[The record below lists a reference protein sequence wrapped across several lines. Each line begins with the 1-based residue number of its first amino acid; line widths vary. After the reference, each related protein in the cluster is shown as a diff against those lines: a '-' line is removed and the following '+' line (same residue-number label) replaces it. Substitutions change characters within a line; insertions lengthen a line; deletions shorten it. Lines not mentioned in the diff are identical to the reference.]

1 MTLLAIVTNTEPSAF
16 SMRRVVR
23 VAAMLVAI
31 VAVVELLVLRSPAG
45 AVSLTVA
52 GAVAIINVRWLEVV
66 LQRVVQPDQP
76 HFDRASVFRI
86 FGRMALLGALFAALV
101 WVPGVDPVAV
111 AVGFSAPVAALVVE
125 GLRWGRRG
133 GG

>member
-1 MTLLAIVTNTEPSAF
+1 MTTLAAVTTADPSAF

-23 VAAMLVAI
+23 LAVVLVAAGTLLELV
-31 VAVVELLVLRSPAG
+31 VLASPAG

-76 HFDRASVFRI
+76 HFDRASVFR
-86 FGRMALLGALFAALV
+86 FVGRMALLGALFAALV
-101 WVPGVDPVAV
+101 WVPQADPVAV

>member
-1 MTLLAIVTNTEPSAF
+1 M
-16 SMRRVVR
+16 
-23 VAAMLVAI
+23 
-31 VAVVELLVLRSPAG
+31 VLRSLAG
-45 AVSLTVA
+45 AASLTVA